1 MKKTILKFKR
11 KRQGKTDYKKR
22 LALLKSG
29 KLRFVVRKSLKNILI
44 QIVKYEPD
52 GDKILV
58 SAHSNQL
65 KKFGYKAHTGNKQS
79 AYLTG
84 LLAGVK
90 AKKQNINEAILD
102 LGLTPSIKNSV
113 CYAAVKGAID
123 SGLNIPASKE
133 ILPEVTSK
141 EIDEIK
147 NKIK

>member
-1 MKKTILKFKR
+1 MKKTILQFKR

-22 LALLKSG
+22 LALLKSR

-65 KKFGYKAHTGNKQS
+65 KKFGWKSHKGNKQS

-123 SGLNIPASKE
+123 AGLKIPSSKE
-133 ILPEVTSK
+133 ILPNITSK

>member
-1 MKKTILKFKR
+1 MKKLILQFKR
-11 KRQGKTDYKKR
+11 KRQGKTNYKKR
-22 LALLKSG
+22 LALLKSN

-44 QIVKYEPD
+44 QIVKYEPE

-65 KKFGYKAHTGNKQS
+65 KKFGWKSYTGNKQS

-102 LGLTPSIKNSV
+102 LGLRPSIKNSV

-123 SGLNIPASKE
+123 AGLNIPASEE
-133 ILPEVTSK
+133 ILPKISSK

>member
-1 MKKTILKFKR
+1 MKKLILKFKR

-22 LALLKSG
+22 LALLKSN

-44 QIVKYEPD
+44 QIVKYEPN
-52 GDKILV
+52 GDKILI

-65 KKFGYKAHTGNKQS
+65 KKFGWKSHTGNKQS

-90 AKKQNINEAILD
+90 AKKQNISEAILD
-102 LGLTPSIKNSV
+102 LGLAPSIKNSV

-123 SGLNIPASKE
+123 AGLNIPASKE